1 MSAIVNIK
9 QSLVSVDWLAKN
21 MDAENLVILDAT
33 MPKVTWEKNTF
44 EDKDIQI
51 PNARY
56 LDIKNVFSDTS
67 AAFPNTML
75 SGEKFQEQARLLGI
89 NKDSAIVVYDTIG
102 IYTSPRV
109 WWMFKAMGHN
119 NIAVLDGGLP
129 AWIQKGFPIEE
140 GKIPN
145 ISRGDFT
152 ANYDEHFFS
161 DNNKILNLLNDKNT
175 AILDA
180 RSYDRFMGLVDE
192 PREGL
197 RVGHIPNS
205 KNLPYSNLLID
216 GKLKNNDL
224 QKIFKELVPEND
236 QVIFTCGSGITACI
250 LALGAEMAGIEN
262 LSVYDGSWTEW
273 GSLHQLPIQ
282 KK

>member
-1 MSAIVNIK
+1 MSTELNIK

-21 MDAENLVILDAT
+21 MVAKNLVILDAT
-33 MPKVTWEKNTF
+33 MPKVTGEKNTF
-44 EDKDIQI
+44 KDTDIQI

-67 AAFPNTML
+67 AVFPNTML
-75 SGEKFQEQARLLGI
+75 SAENFQEQARILGI

-109 WWMFKAMGHN
+109 WWMFKAMGHH

-129 AWIQKGFPIEE
+129 EWIHKGFSIEE
-140 GKIPN
+140 VKSPN
-145 ISRGDFT
+145 ISRGNFT
-152 ANYDEHFFS
+152 AIYNENFFS
-161 DNNKILNLLNDKNT
+161 DNNKVLNLMNDET
-175 AILDA
+175 ATILDA

-205 KNLPYSNLLID
+205 KNIPYSNLLVN
-216 GKLKNNDL
+216 GKFKNTDF
-224 QKIFKELVPEND
+224 QKIFKELVPKND

-250 LALGAEMAGIEN
+250 LALAAEMTGIDN

-273 GSLHQLPIQ
+273 GSLHQLPIE
-282 KK
+282 K

>member
-1 MSAIVNIK
+1 MSAELNIK
-9 QSLVSVDWLAKN
+9 KSLVSADWLAKN

-44 EDKDIQI
+44 EDEDIQI

-67 AAFPNTML
+67 AVFPNTML
-75 SGEKFQEQARLLGI
+75 STEKFQEQARLLGI
-89 NKDSAIVVYDTIG
+89 YNDSAIVVYDTIG

-109 WWMFKAMGHN
+109 WWMFKAMGHK

-129 AWIQKGFPIEE
+129 EWIQKGFSTEE
-140 GKIPN
+140 VKSHN

-152 ANYDEHFFS
+152 ANYDENFFS

-205 KNLPYSNLLID
+205 KNLPYSNLLVD
-216 GKLKNNDL
+216 GKLKNTDL
-224 QKIFKELVPEND
+224 QKIFKELVPKDD

-250 LALGAEMAGIEN
+250 LALGAEMAGIDN